1 MTLEIIPSVLVLT
14 FILHWV
20 LFRLYFT
27 TCVKDQYWSRLI
39 THQWAVKRLL
49 KRASEALGNMDHAL
63 LGQNA
68 PGPDFISIQVSLLP
82 FQLCWGASQSSPSFQ
97 VSRIAEGWQY
107 WEHPHPILRHQK
119 KDQISIHSTSRFFA
133 GSHGISSFYCLFF
146 HISFPFPFFN
156 FNLSLQEHQLFL
168 LNWSILCVDA
178 FMHVWMCA
186 YATALAL
193 RQSVFCSPYGSQQS
207 NSGPRGWWQTL

>member
-1 MTLEIIPSVLVLT
+1 MPLAQTLLASEFHYCPFSSAAEPPKTAQAFKCQGLQKDDSIESILIPSSDT
-14 FILHWV
+14 RKRTKS
-20 LFRLYFT
+20 LFTPPR
-27 TCVKDQYWSRLI
+27 
-39 THQWAVKRLL
+39 
-49 KRASEALGNMDHAL
+49 G
-63 LGQNA
+63 
-68 PGPDFISIQVSLLP
+68 SLLAP
-82 FQLCWGASQSSPSFQ
+82 TGFLPSIVCSS
-97 VSRIAEGWQY
+97 I
-107 WEHPHPILRHQK
+107 
-119 KDQISIHSTSRFFA
+119 
-133 GSHGISSFYCLFF
+133 
-146 HISFPFPFFN
+146 FPFLLPFFN